1 MLFENSI
8 LNFNN
13 AATSRASMRMRL
25 LLLPGALGLVML
37 RAPASRRSSTRQFG
51 RVVAREGVVE
61 QLLSLEAERRELR
74 ARLKANEERQRA
86 LAMGA
91 DVEDATPR
99 TAADADACET
109 APSAW
114 AEACDVDDVDGGAAA
129 PRRGAAA
136 DESLGDFARGAA
148 SRGSW
153 LVGLLA
159 AQSLSSL
166 VLERNAD
173 VIQRHPVIVRRAAP
187 ARSPSLPTRA
197 FQVFFLTMLV
207 GAGGNAG
214 NQAAVRIIRGL
225 AVGAVVPGE
234 NRGGHQIFNPTSM
247 CAHATVSTQAFPP
260 CFEKSMRAIDPS
272 KNQPN
277 RLRCDRAREFKV
289 WSGRPKPVV
298 DLHAGENG
306 LSFVAREAKMAVV
319 LAVALAAVGF
329 LRARRRRARR
339 ARRDVPDGR
348 ARARRSPRSP
358 RAPSP
363 RPARSRSPSS
373 SSSR

>member
-1 MLFENSI
+1 MWLCSAAHTPVDCLSRI
-8 LNFNN
+8 L
-13 AATSRASMRMRL
+13 RSMRDSGS
-25 LLLPGALGLVML
+25 P
-37 RAPASRRSSTRQFG
+37 RRSGSSESG
-51 RVVAREGVVE
+51 IA
-61 QLLSLEAERRELR
+61 APDDDKYNKPRRPD
-74 ARLKANEERQRA
+74 EERLWLGMPVSVLQERVGV
-86 LAMGA
+86 LAILMVFQSASGMILSRF
-91 DVEDATPR
+91 EDMLQKHVVVT
-99 TAADADACET
+99 
-109 APSAW
+109 
-114 AEACDVDDVDGGAAA
+114 
-129 PRRGAAA
+129 
-136 DESLGDFARGAA
+136 L
-148 SRGSW
+148 
-153 LVGLLA
+153 
-159 AQSLSSL
+159 
-166 VLERNAD
+166 
-173 VIQRHPVIVRRAAP
+173 
-187 ARSPSLPTRA
+187 
-197 FQVFFLTMLV
+197 FLTMLV